1 MIIQQEIYYIFHLN
15 LLNEAN
21 DPADLFMTRK
31 WNIASDKSRA
41 NYNAESEF
49 IIQKF

>member
-21 DPADLFMTRK
+21 DDLFMTRK
-31 WNIASDKSRA
+31 WNIASDKPPTS
-41 NYNAESEF
+41 YNAGSEF